1 MIVCSCNVLTD
12 KAIRTACHSERPRT
26 TGEVYGCLG
35 CSPQCGRCART
46 IKTILDQAWAAS
58 ARPAARSARCL
69 VWRFRFPRKRSD
81 KPLGFYLRDFDVSS
95 TLRQALGA
103 LHLLTPLFRTG
114 PIYLDRNEGESG
126 MKGDPKVID
135 YLNKGL
141 RSELTAINQYW
152 LHYRIL
158 DNWGLKNL
166 AKKWKAESIE
176 EMHHA
181 DKFAERI
188 LFLDGFPNMQVLD
201 PLRIG
206 QDVKEILEA
215 DLAAEVDARSLY
227 QEAATY
233 CHAVKDYV
241 SRDLFEELMK
251 DEEHHIDFLEEQL
264 DLVAKLG
271 VQLYS
276 QHHIGKLDDD

>member
-1 MIVCSCNVLTD
+1 
-12 KAIRTACHSERPRT
+12 
-26 TGEVYGCLG
+26 
-35 CSPQCGRCART
+35 
-46 IKTILDQAWAAS
+46 
-58 ARPAARSARCL
+58 
-69 VWRFRFPRKRSD
+69 
-81 KPLGFYLRDFDVSS
+81 
-95 TLRQALGA
+95 
-103 LHLLTPLFRTG
+103 
-114 PIYLDRNEGESG
+114 
-126 MKGDPKVID
+126 MKGDPKVIE

-158 DNWGLKNL
+158 DNWGFRDL

-206 QDVKEILEA
+206 QTVKEVMEC
-215 DLAAEVDARSLY
+215 DLAAEHDARNLY

-233 CHAVKDYV
+233 CHSVKDYV

-251 DEEHHIDFLEEQL
+251 DEEHHIDFLETEL
-264 DLVAKLG
+264 ELIKKVGLE
-271 VQLYS
+271 LYS
-276 QHHIGKLDDD
+276 QKRIGKLEDD